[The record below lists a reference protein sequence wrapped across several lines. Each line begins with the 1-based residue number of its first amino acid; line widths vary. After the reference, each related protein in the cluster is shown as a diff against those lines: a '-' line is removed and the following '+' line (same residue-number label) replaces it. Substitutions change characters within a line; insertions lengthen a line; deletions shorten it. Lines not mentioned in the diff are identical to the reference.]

1 MKSTIST
8 SELSERLADPDL
20 IVVDVRPMAAYNG
33 WTLRREARGG
43 HIRGAVSLPKS
54 WTRAVTAPGLVS
66 LLGSKGI
73 TVSKTVVLYGYG
85 EDDSAT
91 MARTLRRLGF
101 IDVRTYDSGL
111 AEWAAD
117 DSLPMARL
125 TNYEKLV
132 HPRWLYSLISG
143 ENPETYP
150 GNGFLLFEVSSGEDE
165 EYRAGHIPGAVHFDT
180 NAIEE
185 EPMWNRVSDQEL
197 EQVLPAHGITHE
209 KTVVL
214 YSHDRSAATRAAS
227 ILMYAGA
234 RDVRLLDGGL
244 EAWTAAGH
252 NVETKSHE
260 PLPVETFGP
269 TIPAHPEVILDTD
282 DVRALLA
289 HDEAVLVSV
298 QSWSEY
304 VGETSGYTYM
314 QRKGH
319 IAGALWGHPGSES
332 QSMEHFRNVDH
343 TMRSYREIESIWRD
357 EGITS
362 DQRVIF
368 YCGTGWRASE
378 AFFCAYLM
386 GWPDISI
393 YDGGWLE
400 WSVEE
405 SRRIEVGIPV

>member
-1 MKSTIST
+1 MKSVIST
-8 SELSERLADPDL
+8 SELSERLSEPDL
-20 IVVDVRPMAAYNG
+20 VVVDVRPTAAYNG
-33 WTLRREARGG
+33 WRLQREARGG
-43 HIRGAVSLPKS
+43 HIRGAVSFPTS
-54 WTRAVTAPGLVS
+54 WTRAVTAPGLAS
-66 LLGSKGI
+66 LLASKGI
-73 TVSKTVVLYGYG
+73 IPRKTVVVYGYREG
-85 EDDSAT
+85 DSAT

-101 IDVRTYDSGL
+101 TAVRTYDSGL

-117 DSLPMARL
+117 DSLPMAHL

-132 HPRWLYSLISG
+132 HPEWVDRLISG
-143 ENPETYP
+143 EHPETYP
-150 GNGFLLFEVSSGEDE
+150 GKGFVVFEVSSGEVDE
-165 EYRAGHIPGAVHFDT
+165 YAARHIPGAVHFDT

-185 EPMWNRVSDQEL
+185 KPTWNRVPDRKL
-197 EQVLPAHGITHE
+197 EEVLPAHGITHE

-214 YSHDRSAATRAAS
+214 YSKDTAAATRVGS

-234 RDVRLLDGGL
+234 RDVRVLDGGL
-244 EAWTAAGH
+244 EAWTSAGYDL
-252 NVETKSHE
+252 ETGVQN
-260 PLPVETFGP
+260 PAPVEAFGP
-269 TIPAHPEVILDTD
+269 TIPAHPEYILDTHE
-282 DVRALLA
+282 VTVLLE
-289 HDEAVLVSV
+289 DGEAVLVSV

-319 IAGALWGHPGSES
+319 IAGALWGHPGLGA
-332 QSMEHFRNVDH
+332 QSMGHYRNIDH
-343 TMRSYREIESIWRD
+343 TMRSYREIESAWRD
-357 EGITS
+357 EGITP

-400 WSVEE
+400 WSLDE
-405 SRRIEVGIPV
+405 SREVEAGIPI

>member
-8 SELSERLADPDL
+8 LELSQRLIDPEL
-20 IVVDVRPMAAYNG
+20 VVVDVRPMAAYNG
-33 WTLRREARGG
+33 WTLQREVRGG
-43 HIRGAVSLPKS
+43 HIRGAISFPIS
-54 WTRAVTAPGLVS
+54 WTEGVASTD
-66 LLGSKGI
+66 LLPLLNSKGI
-73 TVSKTVVLYGYG
+73 TPEKTVVIYGYG
-85 EDDSAT
+85 EDESAT
-91 MARTLRRLGF
+91 MAKTLRELGF
-101 IDVRTYDSGL
+101 SDVCTYDSGL
-111 AEWAAD
+111 AQWAAD

-125 TNYEKLV
+125 ANYEKLV
-132 HPRWLYSLISG
+132 HPQWVDRLISG
-143 ENPETYP
+143 ENPEKYP
-150 GNGFLLFEVSSGEDE
+150 GRGFVVFEVSSGEYE
-165 EYRAGHIPGAVHFDT
+165 KYRAGHIPGAVHFDT
-180 NAIEE
+180 NAIEKK
-185 EPMWNRVSDQEL
+185 PTWNRVSDREL
-197 EQVLPAHGITHE
+197 EDILCAHGITHE

-214 YSHDRSAATRAAS
+214 YSKNRSAATRVAS

-234 RDVRLLDGGL
+234 RDVRLLDGGF
-244 EAWTAAGH
+244 EAWTAAGYD
-252 NVETKSHE
+252 VETKTHE

-269 TIPAHPEVILDTD
+269 TIPAYPEYILDTD
-282 DVRALLA
+282 EVRALLA

-319 IAGALWGHPGSES
+319 IAGALWGHPGSEP
-332 QSMEHFRNVDH
+332 QGMEHYRNVDD
-343 TMRSYREIESIWRD
+343 TMRSYREIESVWRD
-357 EGITS
+357 GGITS
-362 DQRVIF
+362 DRRVIF

-400 WSVEE
+400 WSLDE